1 MTRQSVAVI
10 KVGGSLFDWP
20 EFPARLTA
28 YLEMRRDIAGAQ
40 HTVLIAGGGRAADW
54 IRSLDQVHGLG
65 DVAAD
70 RLAVQALDLT
80 AAFLT
85 EVLPG
90 SLIVNRLEML
100 KAACDS
106 RSITILSPRHA
117 LAEIERCCGN
127 PLRASWDVTSDTIAA
142 RIAVHLEARSL
153 VLLKSAPLP
162 EGLTRQ
168 DAARLGLVDPTL
180 PSVACS
186 ISQVEY
192 VNLRSHPLESRLL
205 PR

>member
-1 MTRQSVAVI
+1 MTRAGLTVV

-20 EFPARLTA
+20 EFPGRLAA
-28 YLEMRRDIAGAQ
+28 YIAMRRNADSAER
-40 HTVLIAGGGRAADW
+40 TVLIAGGGRAADW
-54 IRSLDQVHGLG
+54 IRSLDQTHGLG

-70 RLAVQALDLT
+70 RLAVRALDLT
-80 AAFLT
+80 AAFLA
-85 EVLPG
+85 ELLPG
-90 SLIVNRLEML
+90 SRLIDRLEML
-100 KAACDS
+100 EAACQS
-106 RSITILSPRHA
+106 PAITVLSPRHA
-117 LAEIERCCGN
+117 LAEIERCGVN
-127 PLRASWDVTSDTIAA
+127 PLRASWDVTSDAIAA

-162 EGLTRQ
+162 DGCTRE
-168 DAARLGLVDPTL
+168 DAARLGLVDPTF

-192 VNLRSHPLESRLL
+192 VNIRSHPLESRLL